1 MVLTT
6 GLSLKKKK
14 KKLLK
19 ISLLFKSLHSCC
31 SHENSRHS
39 RVLFASWC
47 FQNLSRLEEAH
58 VVGRAGRCWEIKC
71 LLFFILRL
79 LHPARCLVSL
89 KTEEVGGEQDGSRGR
104 TLLLL
109 SSVTF
114 IISIKKTSSQSGADT
129 KIGSNDK

>member
-6 GLSLKKKK
+6 GLSLKKK

-19 ISLLFKSLHSCC
+19 ISLLFKSLRSCC

-39 RVLFASWC
+39 CVSLFASWC
-47 FQNLSRLEEAH
+47 FQNLTRLEEARI
-58 VVGRAGRCWEIKC
+58 VGRTGHCWEIKC
-71 LLFFILRL
+71 LLLFILRL
-79 LHPARCLVSL
+79 LRPARCLVSL
-89 KTEEVGGEQDGSRGR
+89 KTEEVGEEQGGSRGR

-114 IISIKKTSSQSGADT
+114 IISIKKTSSRSGADT